1 MIALREW
8 FGGWE
13 ISTLDKELDDL
24 IITEY
29 SGRLFEYQH
38 ERKKIIGRKLFKFK
52 ELDEAPI
59 LNLLSKYGPNFRYN
73 LRCKRAGICLSI
85 GPWGL

>member
-1 MIALREW
+1 MIAFREW
-8 FGGWE
+8 FEGWE

-38 ERKKIIGRKLFKFK
+38 ESKKIIGRKLFKFK
-52 ELDEAPI
+52 ELDESP
-59 LNLLSKYGPNFRYN
+59 LLELLSKYGLCFRYN
-73 LRCKRAGICLSI
+73 LRCKSAGICLSI
-85 GPWGL
+85 GPGGF